1 MSNEDRQ
8 RVIRRAGFKPAQAE
22 TEERARKS
30 REAKREEEA
39 ELQRQAADAAL
50 VYANARGE
58 ASSARRALSC
68 PP

>member
-39 ELQRQAADAAL
+39 ELQRQAADGAA
-50 VYANARGE
+50 E
-58 ASSARRALSC
+58 DKSSPLAEDPGGPPRPRR
-68 PP
+68 